1 MNRTSVIW
9 EAIDSRNY
17 KQALQHVTKGLKRNP
32 KDEHYLVNSARKAL
46 KAYILSLQRKS
57 DEAVLLA
64 REIAALEPTDSR
76 ILELI
81 FGVILD
87 LCGSKQIHCS

>member
-17 KQALQHVTKGLKRNP
+17 KQALQHVAKALKRNP
-32 KDEHYLVNSARKAL
+32 KDEYYLAL

-57 DEAVLLA
+57 DEALLLA
-64 REIAALEPTDSR
+64 REIATREPTDSR

-87 LCGSKQIHCS
+87 LCGS